1 VEIFLL
7 LLIQI
12 RSKEFLD
19 ICQGIRSGETTKIKK
34 FYELVADESV
44 DINTTNSSGW
54 GPIHFLCK
62 SYGDRDLIDM
72 IQLLINRGANV
83 DAKTDTRRNSLHL
96 LCVLRRITIWT
107 RQRWKSA
114 TNSRQRESASVIIR
128 VCIVPSFWFWLIKC
142 QSVYCTF
149 ISSYSS

>member
-1 VEIFLL
+1 MSFNFFNLYNLWKFFYYCLYRFEVRSSWTFAKVFGPEKRRKSKNFTNLWQMRVSTSTRQIPVDGGLFISCVNLTEI
-7 LLIQI
+7 
-12 RSKEFLD
+12 
-19 ICQGIRSGETTKIKK
+19 G
-34 FYELVADESV
+34 
-44 DINTTNSSGW
+44 
-54 GPIHFLCK
+54 
-62 SYGDRDLIDM
+62 DLIDM

-128 VCIVPSFWFWLIKC
+128 VCIVPSFWF
-142 QSVYCTF
+142 
-149 ISSYSS
+149 